1 MGRASRQAR
10 HYPKRL
16 GEKLL
21 QIRTALGLS
30 QNEMLKRL
38 GSPEGLLGTSI
49 SAYERGVRE
58 PPLLIILEYA
68 RSAGICADALLD
80 DGLYLPAKLPNTP
93 RHQEYGRAAI
103 NQKRKGTT
111 QTGEK

>member
-1 MGRASRQAR
+1 MGRASRQER

-16 GEKLL
+16 GEKLR

-30 QNEMLKRL
+30 QSGMLKRL

-58 PPLLIILEYA
+58 PPLLVLLEYA
-68 RSAGICADALLD
+68 RIAGICVDVLLD
-80 DGLYLPAKLPNTP
+80 DKARLPVKLPGIP
-93 RHQEYGRAAI
+93 KHQEYKSSAI
-103 NQKRKGTT
+103 AQKRKS
-111 QTGEK
+111 QTSGPQE